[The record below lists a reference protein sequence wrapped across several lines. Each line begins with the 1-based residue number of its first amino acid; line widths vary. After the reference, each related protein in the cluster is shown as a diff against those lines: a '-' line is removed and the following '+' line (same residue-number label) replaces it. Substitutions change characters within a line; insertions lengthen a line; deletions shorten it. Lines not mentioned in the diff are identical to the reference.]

1 MKKALLLFIFLSGFY
16 SLTFSQSNGN
26 WRLYSGSNEQQN
38 ETYSEQGRF
47 YSQSGIRV
55 IQSPE
60 IAALSERFK
69 EENKKHPTIQGYR
82 VQVFLG
88 ERAKASEIKAEF
100 DKNHEDIEAEVT
112 YLAPNFR
119 VRAGAFR
126 TQIEAEAFHQKI
138 KSTYSNSYVVP
149 DKISIKEF
157 E

>member
-1 MKKALLLFIFLSGFY
+1 MKKALLFSFI
-16 SLTFSQSNGN
+16 LTCICLTNYAQTNNN
-26 WRLYSGSNEQQN
+26 WRLYSGSNEQA
-38 ETYSEQGRF
+38 EDTYNQQGRF

-60 IAALSERFK
+60 IVALSERFK
-69 EENKKHPTIQGYR
+69 DENKKHPTIQGYR

-88 ERAKASEIKAEF
+88 ERAQASEIKTAF
-100 DKNHEDIEAEVT
+100 DKDHTDIKADIT

-138 KSTYSNSYVVP
+138 KAKYSNSYVVP
-149 DKISIKEF
+149 DKISVTEF